1 MKVFLKFWDCL
12 DFSVNFRFNNVF
24 VFFCTVWGQNKFEK
38 NYIYFVGDCVEFF
51 VYLVLIL
58 GVLVSVLILFL
69 ELGGLGVVLFLIFF

>member
-1 MKVFLKFWDCL
+1 M
-12 DFSVNFRFNNVF
+12 NFRVDIVF
-24 VFFCTVWGQNKFEK
+24 VFFCTVWGQKKFEK
-38 NYIYFVGDCVEFF
+38 NYIYVVGDCVEFS

>member
-1 MKVFLKFWDCL
+1 M
-12 DFSVNFRFNNVF
+12 SFRVNNVF
-24 VFFCTVWGQNKFEK
+24 VFFCTVWGQNKLEK
-38 NYIYFVGDCVEFF
+38 NYIYLVGDCVEFS